1 MRMTLTPLTLN
12 KFDIFEKWL
21 NKWILQETF
30 QQFVKRDDQNRVRQI
45 LVDQPLFVYPPT
57 FSSISILSIWKHF
70 NLKIRFWN
78 IPEIDSF

>member
-1 MRMTLTPLTLN
+1 MTLAPLALN

-30 QQFVKRDDQNRVRQI
+30 QQFVKMDDQNHVRRI
-45 LVDQPLFVYPPT
+45 LVDQLPFVCPPT
-57 FSSISILSIWKHF
+57 FSSVSILSIWKHF
-70 NLKIRFWN
+70 NLEIRFWN